1 MKRLT
6 KTIKTCLLAGA
17 FALAGQFASAQEML
31 FQESFETDGEGE
43 RYIVIGGG
51 DNPDDPRM
59 AFARRRVGTTG
70 TLGQGDLLDGD
81 WMWMA
86 RRMTT
91 VPGPRGDE
99 FEGEGLS
106 DRDARLKFPDI
117 DVSGY
122 GELSVRLVIM
132 VGAPGHEPND
142 DFKMRVRFDGGEWQE
157 IGGFR
162 SSTSNSW
169 PIYYQGPSDTM
180 TVQDD
185 PNKLIRFF
193 TEWEWPIYNHGD
205 EMELQ
210 LTFSGNAFNEDWY
223 VDNIRI
229 FGESDLGF
237 FDLSFAEDQVTE
249 PEAGADGVR
258 NDLTITLN
266 EPAPAGGASFT
277 LTPPDYRTASS
288 LSLPE
293 EPVVIAEGETSVVV
307 PVEIVQDNQYTGLK
321 RIDLFVSGEGYNTGF
336 ARTFVENVTPR
347 PKLIFTEALNV
358 VPGIGVGNIVEVP
371 VGDAN
376 NDGDIHNTR
385 DQFIE
390 LVNIDDHPV
399 DLSGYRIGDDLDDRH
414 LIPDGTILYPN
425 TALVV
430 FGGGEPRGTFGGAI
444 VQVASGGGNGLGLN
458 IASRAEIMYLTAPF
472 GAEVE
477 LVNIWMQRADIW
489 AITQELDPEHHA
501 YNLSG
506 SFHRTSLEW
515 TEPGFEFGPEHL
527 HFNIPGA
534 TQNLYAPGTW
544 YDGTP
549 YFDPENE
556 LTLTVS
562 EETIL
567 KTDGRNAAVGQ
578 IVLAEPAP
586 EDGLKITLDT
596 NGVRSGANGEVIPYI
611 IDLDSIELMV
621 PAGDTSIEFR
631 IGAHNDG
638 VLTGDR
644 IVGLTARAG
653 PYVLPG
659 FQEFTVLETMEDDL
673 NLVINEVYIDSEGGA
688 IDMNGD
694 GISGD
699 PMSDQ
704 FIEIVNL
711 SGRPVNL
718 AGFRIWWDSGS
729 AFAIPRDVHYFSGGT
744 WIPDQGAVVVFGTF
758 PQDTMQHPDY
768 GGATVLGA
776 RNADGSLKRNGLD
789 LDTSNMTL
797 RIDNPYGYTVAEA
810 EIDSSLTAQD
820 QSMVRSPELT
830 GEFKL
835 HLEVA
840 STEYLRF
847 DIATPGLATSGDPF
861 AGNGGLLSPFIY
873 FPQIVEKVVPG
884 LWYRDSSFGWIGLD
898 AQQNSDSA
906 WVYAASFN
914 SWWYLPESYDNGLW
928 IYDQNHETWFFTH
941 YNYTPWM
948 WNYNTEEWVDRSAL

>member
-1 MKRLT
+1 MAGSLALT
-6 KTIKTCLLAGA
+6 A
-17 FALAGQFASAQEML
+17 QFSHAKEML

-51 DNPDDPRM
+51 DNENDPRM
-59 AFARRRVGTTG
+59 AFARRRVGSTG
-70 TLGQGDLLDGD
+70 TLGQGDLLDGE

-106 DRDARLKFPDI
+106 DRDARLKFPNI

-122 GELSVRLVIM
+122 GDLSVKLVIC

-237 FDLSFAEDQVTE
+237 FNVSFAESQLTE
-249 PEAGADGVR
+249 PETGGVP
-258 NDLTITLN
+258 NPVTITLA
-266 EPAPAGGASFT
+266 EPAPAGGVTFELS
-277 LTPPDYRTASS
+277 PPDYRTAIS
-288 LSLPE
+288 LGLPE
-293 EPVVIAEGETSVVV
+293 EPVFIAEGETSVTV

-321 RIDLFVSGEGYNTGF
+321 RIDLFVSAEGYNTEF
-336 ARTFVENVTPR
+336 ARTFVANVTPR
-347 PKLIFTEALNV
+347 PKLIFTEILNV
-358 VPGIGVGNIVEVP
+358 VPGIGVGNVIEDA

-385 DQFIE
+385 DQFAE

-425 TALVV
+425 QALVV

-489 AITQELDPEHHA
+489 AITQELDPTHHA

-515 TEPGFEFGPEHL
+515 TEPGFEFGPQHL

-549 YFDPENE
+549 YFEPENE
-556 LTLTVS
+556 ITLTLS
-562 EETIL
+562 EDTIS
-567 KTDGRNAAVGQ
+567 KTSGRNAAVGR
-578 IVLAEPAP
+578 IELAEPAP
-586 EDGLKITLDT
+586 EGGLDVRIET
-596 NGVRSGANGEVIPYI
+596 NGVKVDENGRIQPFIV
-611 IDLDSIELMV
+611 DLDAVVMTIPEGETEM
-621 PAGDTSIEFR
+621 EFR
-631 IGAHNDG
+631 IGAFYDG

-644 IVGLTARAG
+644 IAAFTVRAG

-659 FQEFTVLETMEDDL
+659 FQELMVVDTIEDNY
-673 NLVINEVYIDSEGGA
+673 NLIINEVYIDSEGGSV
-688 IDMNGD
+688 DMNLD
-694 GISGD
+694 GRPGD
-699 PMSDQ
+699 PMADQ
-704 FIEIVNL
+704 FIEIVNM

-718 AGFRIWWDSGS
+718 SGFRIWWDSGD
-729 AFAIPRDVHYFSGGT
+729 AFAIPRDVHYFPTGT
-744 WIPDQGAVVVFGTF
+744 WVPDQGAVVVFGTL
-758 PQDTMQHPDY
+758 PQDSTSHPDF
-768 GGATVLGA
+768 GNAVVMGA
-776 RNADGSLKRNGLD
+776 RNSDGSLKRNGLD
-789 LDTSNMTL
+789 LDTSDMTL
-797 RIDNPYGYTVAEA
+797 RIDNPFGYTVTEV
-810 EIDSSLTAQD
+810 EIVSSLTAQD
-820 QSMVRSPELT
+820 QSMVRFPELS
-830 GEFKL
+830 GDFGLHVEIASREYFKFNI
-835 HLEVA
+835 A
-840 STEYLRF
+840 S
-847 DIATPGLATSGDPF
+847 PGLTTEGIPF
-861 AGNGGLLSPFIY
+861 AGNGGLVSPFIY
-873 FPQIVEKVVPG
+873 FPQIEREVIPG
-884 LWYRDSSFGWIGLD
+884 IWYWDPIFGWIGLD
-898 AQQNSDSA
+898 DHQASDSE
-906 WVYAASFN
+906 WVYSVRFS
-914 SWWYLPESYDNGLW
+914 SWWYMLEEYNHGLW
-928 IYDQNHETWFFTH
+928 IYDHSHDSWL
-941 YNYTPWM
+941 YTDYSYVPWM
-948 WNYNTEEWVDRSAL
+948 WNFNSQEWIDRSAL